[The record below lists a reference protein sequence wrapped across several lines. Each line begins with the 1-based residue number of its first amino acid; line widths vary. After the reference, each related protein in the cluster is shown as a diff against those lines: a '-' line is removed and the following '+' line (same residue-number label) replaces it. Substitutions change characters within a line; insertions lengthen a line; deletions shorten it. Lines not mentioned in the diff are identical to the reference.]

1 MSSYIIPVILLIVL
15 LWALWKKIDVFPV
28 FMEGAKEGL
37 AVVKSMIPPLIILL
51 TAIGMFRASGALEF
65 FTGLLAPVMQR
76 SGLQKEV
83 APLVLL
89 RPVSGSGAT
98 AVLSDIVATYGPDSF
113 AGRVASV
120 MTGSTETT
128 FYTLALY
135 FGATSV
141 ENTRYALGVSLFADI
156 VSFVVSA
163 LAVRL
168 FLGV

>member
-1 MSSYIIPVILLIVL
+1 MNTQVLPVSEASIALGAEILQNGGLVGMPTETVYGLGANALDPKAVSAIFEAKGRPGDNPLIVH
-15 LWALWKKIDVFPV
+15 VSSV
-28 FMEGAKEGL
+28 
-37 AVVKSMIPPLIILL
+37 
-51 TAIGMFRASGALEF
+51 
-65 FTGLLAPVMQR
+65 
-76 SGLQKEV
+76 KEV